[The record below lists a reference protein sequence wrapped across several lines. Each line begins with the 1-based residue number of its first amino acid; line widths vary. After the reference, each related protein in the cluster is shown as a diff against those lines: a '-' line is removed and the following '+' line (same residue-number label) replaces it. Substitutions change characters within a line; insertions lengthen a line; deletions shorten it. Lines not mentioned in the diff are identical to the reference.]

1 MAAITLVKPVLIS
14 PAGYERVQ
22 HGYATVDLA
31 VGDLAVFTT
40 GAPSTATCAFAKAA
54 AADACG
60 VVLKAVKAG
69 GTAEVAYCGEMDGY
83 SGLTPSAMLSIASGV
98 IDNTAPANT
107 QVGAAQ
113 IRAISATAIRFDL
126 T

>member
-14 PAGYERVQ
+14 PAGYENVQ

-40 GAPSTATCAFAKAA
+40 GAPSTATCAFAKAS

-69 GTAEVAYCGEMDGY
+69 GTAEVAYRGEIDGY
-83 SGLTPSAMLSIASGV
+83 SGLTPGARFTIAAGV
-98 IDNTAPANT
+98 IDNTAPDAT
-107 QVGAAQ
+107 QVGAAA

-126 T
+126 I

>member
-1 MAAITLVKPVLIS
+1 MAASTLVKPVLIS
-14 PAGYERVQ
+14 PAGYENVQ

-40 GAPSTATCAFAKAA
+40 GAPTNYTCAFAKAA

-60 VVLKAVKAG
+60 VVLKACKAG
-69 GTAEVAYCGEMDGY
+69 GNAEVAYRGEMDGY
-83 SGLTPSAMLSIASGV
+83 SGLTPNARLSIASGV
-98 IDNTAPANT
+98 IDNTAPDAT
-107 QVGAAQ
+107 QIGAAQ
-113 IRAISATAIRFDL
+113 IRAISTTAIRFDL